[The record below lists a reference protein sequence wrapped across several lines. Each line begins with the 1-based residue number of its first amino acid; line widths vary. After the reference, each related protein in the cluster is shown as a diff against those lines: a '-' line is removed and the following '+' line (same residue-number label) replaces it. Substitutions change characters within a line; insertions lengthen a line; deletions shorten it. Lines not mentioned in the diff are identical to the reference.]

1 MNTIYILYFY
11 KEGVTMKLDLNA
23 VGETALLTL
32 YARAKDYESE
42 QSVLKDQKSWDIL
55 KHIDYDFDQFKD
67 VKMSY
72 YGILGWAK
80 VIDDE
85 IRNFISL
92 YPDCIVVSLGAGL
105 DTMFYRVDNGY
116 IDWYN
121 IDFAGVIEARTQ
133 FFEPHERVHNLVS
146 SITDELWTKNIEI
159 NGRKL
164 LLVSE
169 GVVMYLTL
177 DEMKQFL
184 GLLTDSFE
192 EFTLYLD
199 MISPYVAKRTK
210 QHDMLSKMNVSFQWG
225 TKDGHEIVVMNPN
238 LKQTGLI
245 NFTGSML
252 SLAPI
257 VYKLLYPFIYLFNNR
272 MGIYEYKRNL

>member
-32 YARAKDYESE
+32 YARAKDYESD

-67 VKMSY
+67 VNMSY
-72 YGILGWAK
+72 YGILGRAK
-80 VIDDE
+80 VIDEE

-121 IDFAGVIEARTQ
+121 IDFAGVIEARTH

-225 TKDGHEIVVMNPN
+225 TKDGHEIVVMNPK

>member
-11 KEGVTMKLDLNA
+11 TEGVTMKLDLNA

-42 QSVLKDQKSWDIL
+42 QSVLKDKKSLEI
-55 KHIDYDFDQFKD
+55 INQIEYDFDQFKD

-72 YGILGWAK
+72 YGILGRAK
-80 VIDDE
+80 VIDNE
-85 IRNFISL
+85 IRKFISL

-121 IDFAGVIEARTQ
+121 IDFAGVIEARSQ
-133 FFEPHERVHNLVS
+133 FFEPHERVHNVVS

-199 MISPYVAKRTK
+199 MISPYVAKRSK
-210 QHDMLSKMNVSFQWG
+210 QHDMLSKMDVTFQWG
-225 TKDGHEIVVMNPN
+225 TKDGHEIVIMNPK

-245 NFTGSML
+245 NFTRSML

>member
-1 MNTIYILYFY
+1 MN
-11 KEGVTMKLDLNA
+11 LDLNA

-42 QSVLKDQKSWDIL
+42 QSVLKDKKSWDIL

-72 YGILGWAK
+72 YGILGRAK

-85 IRNFISL
+85 IRKFISL

-121 IDFAGVIEARTQ
+121 IDFAGVIEARTH
-133 FFEPHERVHNLVS
+133 FFEPHERVHNLAS

-225 TKDGHEIVVMNPN
+225 TKDGHEIVVMNPK

-245 NFTGSML
+245 NYTGSML

>member
-1 MNTIYILYFY
+1 
-11 KEGVTMKLDLNA
+11 MKLDLNA

-32 YARAKDYESE
+32 YARARDYESE
-42 QSVLKDQKSWDIL
+42 QSVLKDKKSWDIL
-55 KHIDYDFDQFKD
+55 KEIDFDFDQFKD

-72 YGILGWAK
+72 YGILGRAK
-80 VIDDE
+80 VIDEE
-85 IRNFISL
+85 IRKFISL

-121 IDFAGVIEARTQ
+121 IDFAGVIEARTH
-133 FFEPHERVHNLVS
+133 FFDPYERVHNLVS
-146 SITDELWTKNIEI
+146 SITDDSWTGKIEI

-169 GVVMYLTL
+169 GVVMYLSP
-177 DEMKQFL
+177 DEMTRFL
-184 GLLTDSFE
+184 TLLTDSFS

-199 MISPYVAKRTK
+199 MISPYVAKHTK
-210 QHDMLSKMNVSFQWG
+210 QHDMLSKMDVSFQWG
-225 TKDGHEIVVMNPN
+225 TKDGHEIVDMNPK

-252 SLAPI
+252 SLAPV
-257 VYKLLYPFIYLFNNR
+257 VYKLLYPFIYFVNNR
-272 MGIYEYKRNL
+272 LGIYKYKRNM

>member
-1 MNTIYILYFY
+1 
-11 KEGVTMKLDLNA
+11 MK
-23 VGETALLTL
+23 
-32 YARAKDYESE
+32 
-42 QSVLKDQKSWDIL
+42 
-55 KHIDYDFDQFKD
+55 
-67 VKMSY
+67 
-72 YGILGWAK
+72 
-80 VIDDE
+80 
-85 IRNFISL
+85 IRKFISL

-121 IDFAGVIEARTQ
+121 IDLWSDWGTYTFLK
-133 FFEPHERVHNLVS
+133 PHERVHNLVS
-146 SITDELWTKNIEI
+146 SITDELWTKNIEV

-199 MISPYVAKRTK
+199 MISPYVWNALNNMICLVKW
-210 QHDMLSKMNVSFQWG
+210 MFLSVGN
-225 TKDGHEIVVMNPN
+225 
-238 LKQTGLI
+238 
-245 NFTGSML
+245 
-252 SLAPI
+252 
-257 VYKLLYPFIYLFNNR
+257 
-272 MGIYEYKRNL
+272 

>member
-1 MNTIYILYFY
+1 MN
-11 KEGVTMKLDLNA
+11 LDLNA

-32 YARAKDYESE
+32 YARAKDYESV
-42 QSVLKDQKSWDIL
+42 QSVLKDKKSWEI
-55 KHIDYDFDQFKD
+55 INQIEYDFDQFKD

-72 YGILGWAK
+72 YGILGRAK
-80 VIDDE
+80 VIDNE
-85 IRNFISL
+85 IRKFISL

-121 IDFAGVIEARTQ
+121 IDFAGVIEARSQ
-133 FFEPHERVHNLVS
+133 FFEPHERVHNVVS
-146 SITDELWTKNIEI
+146 SITDELWTINIEI

-199 MISPYVAKRTK
+199 MISPYVAKRSK
-210 QHDMLSKMNVSFQWG
+210 QHDMLSKMDVTFQWG
-225 TKDGHEIVVMNPN
+225 SKDGHEIVDMNPK

-257 VYKLLYPFIYLFNNR
+257 IYKLLYPFIYLFNNR

>member
-32 YARAKDYESE
+32 YARAKDYESD

-55 KHIDYDFDQFKD
+55 NHIDYDFYQFKD
-67 VKMSY
+67 VNMSY
-72 YGILGWAK
+72 YGILGRAK
-80 VIDDE
+80 VIDEE

-225 TKDGHEIVVMNPN
+225 TKDGHEIVVMNPK

>member
-32 YARAKDYESE
+32 YARAKDYESD

-72 YGILGWAK
+72 YGILGRAK
-80 VIDDE
+80 VTDEE

-210 QHDMLSKMNVSFQWG
+210 RHDMLSKMNVSFQWG
-225 TKDGHEIVVMNPN
+225 TKDGHEIVVMNPK

>member
-1 MNTIYILYFY
+1 MN
-11 KEGVTMKLDLNA
+11 LDLNA

-32 YARAKDYESE
+32 YARAKDYESV
-42 QSVLKDQKSWDIL
+42 QSVLKDKKSWEI
-55 KHIDYDFDQFKD
+55 INQIEYDFDQFKD

-72 YGILGWAK
+72 YGILGRAK
-80 VIDDE
+80 VIDNE
-85 IRNFISL
+85 IQKFISL

-121 IDFAGVIEARTQ
+121 IDFAGAIEARSQ
-133 FFEPHERVHNLVS
+133 FFEPHERVHNVVS

-199 MISPYVAKRTK
+199 MISPYVAKRSK
-210 QHDMLSKMNVSFQWG
+210 QHDMLSKMDVTFQWG
-225 TKDGHEIVVMNPN
+225 SKDGHEIVDMNPK

-257 VYKLLYPFIYLFNNR
+257 IYKLLYPFIYLFNNR

>member
-32 YARAKDYESE
+32 YARAKDYESD

-72 YGILGWAK
+72 YGILGRAK
-80 VIDDE
+80 VNDEE

-225 TKDGHEIVVMNPN
+225 TKDGHEIVVMNPK

>member
-32 YARAKDYESE
+32 YARAKDYESD

-72 YGILGWAK
+72 YGILGRAK
-80 VIDDE
+80 VIVDE
-85 IRNFISL
+85 IRKFISL

-121 IDFAGVIEARTQ
+121 IDFAGVIEARTH

-146 SITDELWTKNIEI
+146 SITDELWTKNIEV

-225 TKDGHEIVVMNPN
+225 TKDGHEIVVMNPK

>member
-1 MNTIYILYFY
+1 
-11 KEGVTMKLDLNA
+11 MKLDLNA

-42 QSVLKDQKSWDIL
+42 QSVLKDKKSWDII
-55 KHIDYDFDQFKD
+55 KQIDYDFSQFKD

-72 YGILGWAK
+72 YGILGRAK
-80 VIDDE
+80 VIDEE
-85 IRNFISL
+85 IRKFISI

-121 IDFAGVIEARTQ
+121 IDFAGVIEARTH
-133 FFEPHERVHNLVS
+133 FFVPHDRVHNLVS
-146 SITDELWTKNIEI
+146 SITEDSWTAQIKT

-164 LLVSE
+164 LFVSE

-177 DEMKQFL
+177 EEMKRFL
-184 GLLTDSFE
+184 VLLTDSFT

-210 QHDMLSKMNVSFQWG
+210 QHDMLSKMDVSFQWG
-225 TKDGHEIVVMNPN
+225 TKDGHEIMDMNPK

-252 SLAPI
+252 SLAPV
-257 VYKLLYPFIYLFNNR
+257 VYKLLYPIIYLVNNR
-272 MGIYEYKRNL
+272 LGIYEYKRNI

>member
-1 MNTIYILYFY
+1 M
-11 KEGVTMKLDLNA
+11 
-23 VGETALLTL
+23 
-32 YARAKDYESE
+32 
-42 QSVLKDQKSWDIL
+42 
-55 KHIDYDFDQFKD
+55 
-67 VKMSY
+67 
-72 YGILGWAK
+72 
-80 VIDDE
+80 
-85 IRNFISL
+85 
-92 YPDCIVVSLGAGL
+92 
-105 DTMFYRVDNGY
+105 
-116 IDWYN
+116 
-121 IDFAGVIEARTQ
+121 IEARSQ
-133 FFEPHERVHNLVS
+133 FFEPHERVHNVVS

-199 MISPYVAKRTK
+199 MISPYVAKRSK
-210 QHDMLSKMNVSFQWG
+210 QHDMLSKM
-225 TKDGHEIVVMNPN
+225 DGHEIVIMNPK

-245 NFTGSML
+245 NFTRSML

>member
-32 YARAKDYESE
+32 YARAKDYESD

-72 YGILGWAK
+72 YGILGRAK
-80 VIDDE
+80 VTMNE

-225 TKDGHEIVVMNPN
+225 TKDGHEIVVMNPK

>member
-1 MNTIYILYFY
+1 MN
-11 KEGVTMKLDLNA
+11 LDLNA

-32 YARAKDYESE
+32 YARAKDYESV
-42 QSVLKDQKSWDIL
+42 QSVLKDKKSWEI
-55 KHIDYDFDQFKD
+55 INQIEYDFDQFKD

-72 YGILGWAK
+72 YGILGRAK
-80 VIDDE
+80 VIDNE
-85 IRNFISL
+85 IRKFISL

-121 IDFAGVIEARTQ
+121 IDFAGMIEARTH
-133 FFEPHERVHNLVS
+133 FFEPHERIHNLVS

-199 MISPYVAKRTK
+199 MISPYVAKRSK
-210 QHDMLSKMNVSFQWG
+210 QHDMLSK
-225 TKDGHEIVVMNPN
+225 DGHEIVDMNPK

-245 NFTGSML
+245 NFTRSML

-257 VYKLLYPFIYLFNNR
+257 IYKLLYPFIYLFNNR

>member
-42 QSVLKDQKSWDIL
+42 QSVLKDKKSLEI
-55 KHIDYDFDQFKD
+55 INQIEYDFDQFKD

-72 YGILGWAK
+72 YGILGRVK
-80 VIDDE
+80 VIDNE
-85 IRNFISL
+85 IRKFISL

-121 IDFAGVIEARTQ
+121 IDFAGVIEARSQ
-133 FFEPHERVHNLVS
+133 FFEPHERVHNVVS

-199 MISPYVAKRTK
+199 MISPYVAKRSK
-210 QHDMLSKMNVSFQWG
+210 QHDMLSKMDVTFQWG
-225 TKDGHEIVVMNPN
+225 TKDGHEIVIMNPK

-245 NFTGSML
+245 NFTRSML

>member
-1 MNTIYILYFY
+1 MN
-11 KEGVTMKLDLNA
+11 LDLNA

-32 YARAKDYESE
+32 YARAKDYESD

-72 YGILGWAK
+72 YRILGRAK
-80 VIDDE
+80 VIHDE

-121 IDFAGVIEARTQ
+121 IDFAGVIEARSQ
-133 FFEPHERVHNLVS
+133 FFEPHERVHNVVS

-199 MISPYVAKRTK
+199 MISPYVAKRSK
-210 QHDMLSKMNVSFQWG
+210 QHDMLSKMDVTFQWG
-225 TKDGHEIVVMNPN
+225 SKDGHEIVDMNPK

-257 VYKLLYPFIYLFNNR
+257 IYKLLYPFIYLFNNR

>member
-1 MNTIYILYFY
+1 MN
-11 KEGVTMKLDLNA
+11 LDLNA

-42 QSVLKDQKSWDIL
+42 QSVLKDKKSWEI
-55 KHIDYDFDQFKD
+55 INQIEYDFNQFKD

-72 YGILGWAK
+72 YGILGRAK
-80 VIDDE
+80 VIDNE
-85 IRNFISL
+85 IRKFISL

-121 IDFAGVIEARTQ
+121 IDFAGAIEARSQ
-133 FFEPHERVHNLVS
+133 FFEPHERVHNVVS

-199 MISPYVAKRTK
+199 MISPYVAKRSK
-210 QHDMLSKMNVSFQWG
+210 QHDMLSKMDVTFQWG
-225 TKDGHEIVVMNPN
+225 SKDGHEIVDMNPK

-257 VYKLLYPFIYLFNNR
+257 IYKLLYPFIYLFNNR

>member
-32 YARAKDYESE
+32 YARAKDYESD

-72 YGILGWAK
+72 YGILGRVK
-80 VIDDE
+80 VIDEE

-225 TKDGHEIVVMNPN
+225 TKDGHEIVVMNPK

>member
-32 YARAKDYESE
+32 YARAKDYESD

-72 YGILGWAK
+72 CGILGRAK
-80 VIDDE
+80 VIDEE

-225 TKDGHEIVVMNPN
+225 TKDGHEIVVMNPK

>member
-32 YARAKDYESE
+32 YARAKDYESD

-72 YGILGWAK
+72 YGILGRAK

-85 IRNFISL
+85 IRKF
-92 YPDCIVVSLGAGL
+92 
-105 DTMFYRVDNGY
+105 
-116 IDWYN
+116 N
-121 IDFAGVIEARTQ
+121 IDFAGVIEARTH

-225 TKDGHEIVVMNPN
+225 TKDGHEIVVMNPK

>member
-32 YARAKDYESE
+32 YARAKDYESD

-72 YGILGWAK
+72 YGILGRAK
-80 VIDDE
+80 VIDEE

-116 IDWYN
+116 I
-121 IDFAGVIEARTQ
+121 
-133 FFEPHERVHNLVS
+133 VHNVVS

-199 MISPYVAKRTK
+199 MISPYVAKRSK
-210 QHDMLSKMNVSFQWG
+210 QHDMLSKMDVTFQWG
-225 TKDGHEIVVMNPN
+225 TKDGHEIVVMNPK